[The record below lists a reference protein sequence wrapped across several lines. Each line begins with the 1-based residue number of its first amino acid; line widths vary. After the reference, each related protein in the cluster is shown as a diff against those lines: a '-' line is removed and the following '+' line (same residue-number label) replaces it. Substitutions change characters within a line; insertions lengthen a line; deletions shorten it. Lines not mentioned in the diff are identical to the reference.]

1 MTPGADLRL
10 SNGTLLT
17 PAGPVPADL
26 LIRGERIAA
35 FVERA
40 DPAPATDTIDVTGLH
55 VFPGV
60 VDLHAHT
67 RVPGYEYKEDY
78 LTCSQAAAVGGITTF
93 ADMPNVEPPTD
104 DVRTFEDKRAIASD
118 QCIVD
123 WGHLVG
129 PAKTDQIPRLAAA
142 GVTGFKVFQVSG
154 GYPHDPRLA
163 LGEPEKMYVAL
174 DAIAKTGLH
183 CSVHP
188 FSQPIM
194 DLLTE
199 RALAAGRPRDMR
211 TFAEIYTADIV
222 WRSGVVVLLELQR
235 ETNARLHLLHTHAAG
250 SLRAI
255 RRAKLAG
262 QAVTCAVD
270 PKYYHLTDLDLDE
283 QGARAI
289 PGGSVTRDEE
299 RMAEIWRCLQD
310 GTLDMIDSDHAP
322 HTIADLKQFEDD
334 PWTGPFGS
342 PQYEYILS
350 LVLTDVA
357 AGRFSLDQAVKLLSE
372 NPARLIGRFPQKGA
386 LQVGSDA
393 DIVVV
398 DLDREVVPSDEETF
412 TKVRWT
418 PYHGRHLKGAPVLTI
433 RRGEIIARDRKILAS
448 PGSGRYLEGVP
459 QEVRPVVHRGQ
470 SPGLLL
476 RARH

>member
-1 MTPGADLRL
+1 MTPDADLRL
-10 SNGTLLT
+10 RNGTLLT
-17 PAGPVPADL
+17 ATGPVAADL

-35 FVERA
+35 LVERA
-40 DPAPATDTIDVTGLH
+40 DPAPAADTIDVTGLH
-55 VFPGV
+55 VLPGV

-78 LTCSQAAAVGGITTF
+78 LTCSHAAAVGGITTF
-93 ADMPNVEPPTD
+93 VDMPNVEPPTD
-104 DVRTFEDKRAIASD
+104 DVRTFEEKRAIAVS

-129 PAKTDQIPRLAAA
+129 PAKTEQIPLLAAA

-199 RALAAGRPRDMR
+199 RAFAAGRPRDMR
-211 TFAEIYTADIV
+211 TFADIYTADIV
-222 WRSGVVVLLELQR
+222 WRSGVVLLLELQR
-235 ETNARLHLLHTHAAG
+235 ETSARLHLLHTHAAG
-250 SLRAI
+250 SLQAI

-270 PKYYHLTDLDLDE
+270 PKYYHLTDLDLTE

-289 PGGSVTRDEE
+289 PGGSVTRNAE
-299 RMAEIWRCLQD
+299 RMAEIWRSLED

-350 LVLTDVA
+350 LVLSDVA
-357 AGRFSLDQAVKLLSE
+357 EGRFSLDQAVKLLSE
-372 NPARLIGRFPQKGA
+372 NPARLIGRFPQKGT

-418 PYHGRHLKGAPVLTI
+418 PYRGRHLKGAPVLTI
-433 RRGEIIARDRKILAS
+433 RRGEIIARDRKILAR

-459 QEVRPVVHRGQ
+459 QEVRSVMHRGQ

-476 RARH
+476 RERY

>member
-1 MTPGADLRL
+1 MPEADLRL
-10 SNGTLLT
+10 RNGTLHT
-17 PAGPVPADL
+17 PGGPVTADL
-26 LIRGERIAA
+26 LIRRERIAGL
-35 FVERA
+35 VEPA
-40 DPAPATDTIDVTGLH
+40 DPAPAADTIDVAGMH
-55 VFPGV
+55 VFPGL

-78 LTCSQAAAVGGITTF
+78 FTSSSAAAVGGITTF
-93 ADMPNVEPPTD
+93 VDMPNVEPPTD
-104 DVRTFEDKRAIASD
+104 DVRTFEHKRAVAAD

-123 WGHLVG
+123 WGHQAG
-129 PAKTDQIPRLAAA
+129 ATKTEQIPLLAAA
-142 GVTGFKVFQVSG
+142 GVTGFKIFQVSG

-163 LGEPEKMYVAL
+163 LGEPEKMFVAL

-188 FSQPIM
+188 FNQPIM

-199 RALAAGRPRDMR
+199 RAFAAGRPADMR

-222 WRSGVVVLLELQR
+222 WRSGVVMLLELQR

-255 RRAKLAG
+255 RRAKLAD

-270 PKYYHLTDLDLDE
+270 PKYYHLTEDDLDE

-289 PGGSVTRDEE
+289 PGGSVTRDAD
-299 RMAEIWRCLQD
+299 RMAEIWRSLED

-322 HTIADLKQFEDD
+322 HTIADLKTFESD

-357 AGRFSLDQAVKLLSE
+357 EGKFSLGQAVRLLSE
-372 NPARLIGRFPQKGA
+372 NPARLIGRFPQKGT

-393 DIVVV
+393 DVVVV

-412 TKVRWT
+412 TKAGWT
-418 PYHGRHLKGAPVLTI
+418 PYRGRRLKGAPVLTI
-433 RRGEIIARDRKILAS
+433 RRGEIIARDRKVLAR

-459 QEVRPVVHRGQ
+459 QDVCLQPHRSH
-470 SPGLLL
+470 SPGLALQK
-476 RARH
+476 RG

>member
-1 MTPGADLRL
+1 MADADLRL
-10 SNGTLLT
+10 HNGTLLT
-17 PAGPVPADL
+17 PAGAVAADL
-26 LIRGERIAA
+26 LIRGERISAI
-35 FVERA
+35 VEPA
-40 DPAPATDTIDVTGLH
+40 DPTPSASTIDVTGLH
-55 VFPGV
+55 VLPGV

-78 LTCSQAAAVGGITTF
+78 LTCSQAAAVGGVTTIV
-93 ADMPNVEPPTD
+93 DMPNVEPPTD
-104 DVRTFEDKRAIASD
+104 DVRTFEEKREIAAAH
-118 QCIVD
+118 CIVD
-123 WGHLVG
+123 WGHLVS
-129 PAKTDQIPRLAAA
+129 PVKTEQIPLLAAA
-142 GVTGFKVFQVSG
+142 GATGFKVFQVSG

-163 LGEPEKMYVAL
+163 LGEPEKMFVAL
-174 DAIAKTGLH
+174 DEVAKTGLH

-211 TFAEIYTADIV
+211 TFADVYTADIV
-222 WRSGVVVLLELQR
+222 WRTGAVVLLELQR

-255 RRAKLAG
+255 RRAKKAG
-262 QAVTCAVD
+262 QPVTCAVD
-270 PKYYHLTDLDLDE
+270 PKYYHLTDLDLDQ
-283 QGARAI
+283 QGGRAI

-299 RMAEIWRCLQD
+299 RMAEIWRSLQD

-322 HTIADLKQFEDD
+322 HTIADLKTFEDD

-350 LVLTDVA
+350 VVLTDA
-357 AGRFSLDQAVKLLSE
+357 AEGRFSLDHVVRLMSE

-398 DLDREVVPSDEETF
+398 DIDREVVPSDEKTY

-418 PYHGRHLKGAPVLTI
+418 PYQGRRLKGAPLLTI
-433 RRGEIIARDRKILAS
+433 RRGEIIARDRAVTAS

-459 QEVRPVVHRGQ
+459 QEVRPGPHVGP
-470 SPGLLL
+470 SPGLRLQ
-476 RARH
+476 ARH

>member
-1 MTPGADLRL
+1 MADADLRL
-10 SNGTLLT
+10 HNGTLLT
-17 PAGPVPADL
+17 PAGAVVADL
-26 LIRGERIAA
+26 LIRGERISAI
-35 FVERA
+35 VEPA
-40 DPAPATDTIDVTGLH
+40 DPTVSASTIDVTGLH
-55 VFPGV
+55 ILPGV

-78 LTCSQAAAVGGITTF
+78 LTCSQAAAVGGVTTII
-93 ADMPNVEPPTD
+93 DMPNVEPPTD
-104 DVRTFEDKRAIASD
+104 DVRTFEEKREIAAGH
-118 QCIVD
+118 CIVD
-123 WGHLVG
+123 WGHLVS
-129 PAKTDQIPRLAAA
+129 PVKTEQIPLLAAA
-142 GVTGFKVFQVSG
+142 GATGFKVFQVSG

-163 LGEPEKMYVAL
+163 LGEPEKMFVAL
-174 DAIAKTGLH
+174 DAVAKTGLH

-211 TFAEIYTADIV
+211 TFADVYTADIV
-222 WRSGVVVLLELQR
+222 WRTGAVVLLELQR

-255 RRAKLAG
+255 RRAKKAG

-270 PKYYHLTDLDLDE
+270 PKYYHLTDLDLDQ
-283 QGARAI
+283 QGGRAI
-289 PGGSVTRDEE
+289 PGGSVTRDAE
-299 RMAEIWRCLQD
+299 RMAEIWRSLQD

-322 HTIADLKQFEDD
+322 HTIADLKTFEDD

-350 LVLTDVA
+350 VVLTDA
-357 AGRFSLDQAVKLLSE
+357 AEGRFSLDHAVRLMSE

-398 DLDREVVPSDEETF
+398 DIDREVVPSDEETY

-418 PYHGRHLKGAPVLTI
+418 PYRGRRLKGAPLLTI
-433 RRGEIIARDRKILAS
+433 RRGEIIARDRMVTAR

-459 QEVRPVVHRGQ
+459 QEVRPGPHVGP
-470 SPGLLL
+470 SPGLRLQ
-476 RARH
+476 ARH

>member
-1 MTPGADLRL
+1 MPDADLRL
-10 SNGTLLT
+10 HNGTLIT
-17 PAGPVPADL
+17 PAGAVSADL
-26 LIRGERIAA
+26 LIRGERISAIVDPSDPTPSASTFDAA
-35 FVERA
+35 
-40 DPAPATDTIDVTGLH
+40 GMH
-55 VFPGV
+55 VLPGI

-67 RVPGYEYKEDY
+67 RTPGYEYKEDF
-78 LTCSQAAAVGGITTF
+78 LTCSQAAAVGGVTTIV
-93 ADMPNVEPPTD
+93 DMPNVEPPTV
-104 DVRTFEDKRAIASD
+104 DVQTFEEKRSIAAG

-129 PAKTDQIPRLAAA
+129 PVKTEQVPLLAAA
-142 GVTGFKVFQVSG
+142 GATGFKVFQVSG

-163 LGEPEKMYVAL
+163 LGEPEKMFVAL
-174 DAIAKTGLH
+174 DAVAKTGLH

-194 DLLTE
+194 DLLAE
-199 RALAAGRPRDMR
+199 RALGAGRASDIR
-211 TFAEIYTADIV
+211 TFADVYTADIV
-222 WRSGVVVLLELQR
+222 WRAGVVVLLELQR
-235 ETNARLHLLHTHAAG
+235 ETNARIHLLHTHSAG

-255 RRAKLAG
+255 RRAKAAG

-270 PKYYHLTDLDLDE
+270 PKYYHFTDLDLDQ

-289 PGGSVTRDEE
+289 PGGSITRDAD
-299 RMAEIWRCLQD
+299 RMAEIWRSLQD

-322 HTIADLKQFEDD
+322 HTLEDLKTFEAD

-350 LVLTDVA
+350 VVLTDVA
-357 AGRFSLDQAVKLLSE
+357 DGRFSLEHAVRLLSE

-398 DLDREVVPSDEETF
+398 DLNREVVPSDEETF
-412 TKVRWT
+412 TKSQWT
-418 PYHGRHLKGAPVLTI
+418 PYRGRRLKGAPLLTI
-433 RRGEIIARDRKILAS
+433 RRGEIIARDREVQAR

-459 QEVRPVVHRGQ
+459 QEVRPEPRRDQ
-470 SPGLLL
+470 SPGLHLQV
-476 RARH
+476 RR

>member
-1 MTPGADLRL
+1 MADADLRL
-10 SNGTLLT
+10 HNGTLLT
-17 PAGPVPADL
+17 PAGAVAADL
-26 LIRGERIAA
+26 LIRGERISAI
-35 FVERA
+35 VEPA
-40 DPAPATDTIDVTGLH
+40 DPTPSASTIDVTGLH
-55 VFPGV
+55 VLPGV

-78 LTCSQAAAVGGITTF
+78 LTCSQAAAVGGVTTIV
-93 ADMPNVEPPTD
+93 DMPNVEPPTD
-104 DVRTFEDKRAIASD
+104 DVRTFEEKREIAAAH
-118 QCIVD
+118 CIVD
-123 WGHLVG
+123 WGHLVS
-129 PAKTDQIPRLAAA
+129 PVKTEQIPLLAAA
-142 GVTGFKVFQVSG
+142 GATGFKVFQVSG

-163 LGEPEKMYVAL
+163 LGEPEKMFVAL
-174 DAIAKTGLH
+174 DEVAKTGLH

-199 RALAAGRPRDMR
+199 RALVAGRPRDMR
-211 TFAEIYTADIV
+211 TFADVYTADIV
-222 WRSGVVVLLELQR
+222 WRTGAVVLLELQR

-255 RRAKLAG
+255 RRAKKAG

-270 PKYYHLTDLDLDE
+270 PKYYHLTDLDLDQ
-283 QGARAI
+283 QGGRAI

-299 RMAEIWRCLQD
+299 RMAEIWRSLQD

-322 HTIADLKQFEDD
+322 HTIADLKTFEDD

-350 LVLTDVA
+350 VVLTDA
-357 AGRFSLDQAVKLLSE
+357 AEGRFSLDHVVRLMSE

-398 DLDREVVPSDEETF
+398 DIDREVVPSDEKTY

-418 PYHGRHLKGAPVLTI
+418 PYQGRRLKGAPLLTI
-433 RRGEIIARDRKILAS
+433 RRGEIIARDRAVTAS

-459 QEVRPVVHRGQ
+459 QEVRPGPHVGP
-470 SPGLLL
+470 SPGLRLQ
-476 RARH
+476 ARH

>member
-1 MTPGADLRL
+1 MADADLRL
-10 SNGTLLT
+10 HNGTLLT
-17 PAGPVPADL
+17 PAGAVAADL
-26 LIRGERIAA
+26 LIRGERISAI
-35 FVERA
+35 VEPA
-40 DPAPATDTIDVTGLH
+40 DPTPSASTIDVTGLH
-55 VFPGV
+55 VLPGV

-78 LTCSQAAAVGGITTF
+78 LTCSQAAAVGGVTTII
-93 ADMPNVEPPTD
+93 DMPNVEPPTD
-104 DVRTFEDKRAIASD
+104 DVRTFEEKREIAAGH
-118 QCIVD
+118 CIVD
-123 WGHLVG
+123 WGHLVS
-129 PAKTDQIPRLAAA
+129 PVKTEQIPLLAAA
-142 GVTGFKVFQVSG
+142 GATGFKVFQVSG

-163 LGEPEKMYVAL
+163 LGEPEKMFVAL
-174 DAIAKTGLH
+174 DAVAKTGLH

-199 RALAAGRPRDMR
+199 RAIAAGRPRDMR
-211 TFAEIYTADIV
+211 TFADVYTADIV
-222 WRSGVVVLLELQR
+222 WRTGAVVLLELQR

-255 RRAKLAG
+255 RRAKKAG

-270 PKYYHLTDLDLDE
+270 PKYYHLTDLDLDQ
-283 QGARAI
+283 QGGRAI
-289 PGGSVTRDEE
+289 PGGSVTRDDE
-299 RMAEIWRCLQD
+299 RMAEIWRSLQD

-322 HTIADLKQFEDD
+322 HTIADLKTFEDD

-350 LVLTDVA
+350 VVLTDA
-357 AGRFSLDQAVKLLSE
+357 AEGRFSLDHVVRLMCE

-398 DLDREVVPSDEETF
+398 DIDRELVPSDEKTY

-418 PYHGRHLKGAPVLTI
+418 PYQGRRLKGAPLLTI
-433 RRGEIIARDRKILAS
+433 RRGEIIARDRAVTAS

-459 QEVRPVVHRGQ
+459 QEVRPGPHVGP
-470 SPGLLL
+470 SPGLRLQ
-476 RARH
+476 ARH